1 MYLSCSTDVTCAG
14 FAAGVEEFEGWAVLL
29 LLDALQRSSLLRAGD
44 EPASLAQLQSR
55 MPAGYA
61 RFMAEAIDLL
71 TASGRHLYL
80 LQATTPSK
88 WLDQRLCHSAALNV
102 I

>member
-1 MYLSCSTDVTCAG
+1 M
-14 FAAGVEEFEGWAVLL
+14 LL

-55 MPAGYA
+55 VPPGYA